1 MKLSNFYTALF
12 RTLSC
17 VLTLSAALTTPA
29 QAATLAGQRV
39 EDQIQLGRQDLQ
51 LNGLGIRSIFFFR
64 AYVAGLYLVQKTQN
78 GSTAISASGPKRLQL
93 RMLLD
98 VSAQDINQALVDGM
112 RKNVNDAQWAAMQ
125 ERVAVFSATINAL
138 GNTRSG
144 DTIDLDFVPERG
156 LSLAI
161 NGKAQNVL
169 IAGADFYQALLAIFV
184 GDDPVDTR
192 LRNGLLGQ

>member
-1 MKLSNFYTALF
+1 MMMKPLTLLSYLLF
-12 RTLSC
+12 A
-17 VLTLSAALTTPA
+17 LTLSAALTTPA
-29 QAATLAGQRV
+29 QAATLAGQRF
-39 EDQIQLGRQDLQ
+39 EDQIQMGRQDLQ

-64 AYVAGLYLVQKTQN
+64 AYVAGLYLVQKTKN
-78 GSTAISASGPKRLQL
+78 GQEALSASGPKRLQL

-125 ERVAVFSATINAL
+125 ERMAVFSAAINAL

-144 DTIDLDFVPERG
+144 DSIDLDFVPERG
-156 LSLAI
+156 LSLAV

>member
-17 VLTLSAALTTPA
+17 VLTLIAALTTPA
-29 QAATLAGQRV
+29 QAATLAGQRF

-51 LNGLGIRSIFFFR
+51 LNGLGIRSIFFFK

-192 LRNGLLGQ
+192 LRTGLLGQ